1 MKRSVIFFFL
11 LTIISVTTVVN
22 AQQVPIYS
30 QYTMN
35 KYLINPAFAGSQGYT
50 SYNLTARQDMLGFD
64 NAQTPMTQAL
74 CAETRVLQT
83 SYLTKARLI
92 KKRSR
97 SKRPSGR
104 VGLGGYI
111 FNDRNGVINRTGIQG
126 TYAYHIPMGD
136 GQLSFGAS
144 GAVYQFKIDKDQLNL
159 IDEYDKLI
167 DGRDNTMFI
176 PDASAGVY
184 YQYRRFYA
192 GFSTQN
198 MFQSVLKFGSDESY
212 SNYQLLRHH
221 YVMTGYRYNIGDGYE
236 VEPSLLLRSTERFNV
251 KADISVKG
259 YYKNDYWLGFT
270 YRTGSAFITMVGV
283 KVGKIYF
290 GYAYD
295 YSLKDIQNITYGSH
309 EIMVG
314 VKFGDTQRR
323 YRWLRRF

>member
-1 MKRSVIFFFL
+1 LFFIVPAAL
-11 LTIISVTTVVN
+11 K

-30 QYTMN
+30 QYMMN
-35 KYLINPAFAGSQGYT
+35 KYLINPAYAGSQGYT

-64 NAQTPMTQAL
+64 NANAPMTQAL
-74 CAETRVLQT
+74 CAETRILQS
-83 SYLTKARLI
+83 SYLAKARLI
-92 KKRSR
+92 KSRNR

-104 VGLGGYI
+104 VGLGGYL
-111 FNDRNGVINRTGIQG
+111 FNDRNGMINRTGLQG
-126 TYAYHIPMGD
+126 TYAYHIQIGD

-144 GAVYQFKIDKDQLNL
+144 GTIYQFKINKDELNL
-159 IDEYDKLI
+159 ADQYDKLI

-184 YQYRRFYA
+184 YQYRNFQA
-192 GFSTQN
+192 GISTKN
-198 MFQSVLKFGSDESY
+198 LFQSVLKFGSDESF

-221 YVMTGYRYNIGDGYE
+221 YLMSSYRYDIGEGYQI
-236 VEPSLLLRSTERFNV
+236 EPSLLLRTTERMNF

-259 YYKNDYWLGFT
+259 YYKNDYWLGLT
-270 YRTGSAFITMVGV
+270 YRTNSAVITMVGV

-295 YSLKDIQNITYGSH
+295 YSLKEIQNITYGSH
-309 EIMVG
+309 EIMIG
-314 VKFGDTQRR
+314 IRFGDSQRR